1 MDSNLL
7 WLIYVGIRCDVYLI
21 NLRHFI
27 LKGHGHNFFI
37 QISPNFDKVFNV
49 HYAWL
54 TTKGNFNTSK
64 LVRNE
69 TQSSQFFDTKTRLIY
84 SYKVAE

>member
-1 MDSNLL
+1 MVTIFS
-7 WLIYVGIRCDVYLI
+7 
-21 NLRHFI
+21 F
-27 LKGHGHNFFI
+27 KFP
-37 QISPNFDKVFNV
+37 PNFDKVFNV